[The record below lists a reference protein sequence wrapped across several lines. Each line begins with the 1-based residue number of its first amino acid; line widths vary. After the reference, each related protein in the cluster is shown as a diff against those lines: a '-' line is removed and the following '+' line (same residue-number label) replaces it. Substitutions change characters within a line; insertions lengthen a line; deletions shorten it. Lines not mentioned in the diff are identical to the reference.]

1 MKKYN
6 NENIPKVRYNFTEK
20 SSESIVNNLKSGKLS
35 EDAIDVGFYIL
46 KYERQFDKGTLEQIE
61 SEINNSIE
69 KNTLNSFGLT
79 INEVNDTLK
88 IEFKKTNK
96 NLKTLL
102 IVVLSISYLLIVLP
116 FSIQRIIEREYL
128 YVFGT
133 LIFFFPFIIFK
144 CSKYFKNESKFYM
157 EINDRYFTIK
167 SISTNYEIFT
177 TEKNNVIDLNIVENG
192 NSELKLMAN
201 FKNRNRVEIVSE
213 LYSNLDKKNIYEYLS
228 KVKDRITRKLNE

>member
-6 NENIPKVRYNFTEK
+6 NENIPKSRYNFTEK

-46 KYERQFDKGTLEQIE
+46 KYERQFEKGTLEQIE
-61 SEINNSIE
+61 SEINKSIE
-69 KNTLNSFGLT
+69 KNTFNSIGLT
-79 INEVNDTLK
+79 INEVNDTFK
-88 IEFKKTNK
+88 MEFKKTNK

-102 IVVLSISYLLIVLP
+102 IVALSILYLLIILP

-133 LIFFFPFIIFK
+133 LIFVFPFIIFK
-144 CSKYFKNESKFYM
+144 SFKYFKNESKFYM
-157 EINDRYFTIK
+157 EINDKFFTIK

-192 NSELKLMAN
+192 NYELKLMAN
-201 FKNRNRVEIVSE
+201 FKNRNRIEIFSE

-228 KVKDRITRKLNE
+228 KLKDKITQKLNE